1 MFLILLLAL
10 PVTGVLYF
18 FRLKYNSIYK
28 RYQAVYSSY
37 KLPDTPE
44 FQTPIDLNL
53 TSGSVPAWL
62 NGIMYRIGPGKFNIK
77 QTDGSTFSIKHAFD
91 GLPFMHRFE
100 INGSAQTLKYNSRLL
115 AGSVE
120 RNIREKTYKGLVFFG
135 HVPIVSFYRWLQEAY
150 YRITIMVL
158 RIDSNKG
165 DSEPDSHCVGVT
177 ASTNFPLPSDWQKED
192 RVLVSKTDA
201 NILQKIHADTLVPEK
216 IFTYTSYDE
225 KLQGQFS
232 AAHHQFDP
240 ETKEI
245 FNFTLSF
252 APKPRMVVFCT
263 SEDGKAKV
271 LADVTHRSDNSPF
284 QAPYIHS
291 FWLTKNYIIVPES
304 PLTYQDKG
312 LNLLLNGSVLS
323 SMTWVENAPTYFHV
337 ICRKGGGLL
346 ASIPTTGFF
355 TFHVANGFD
364 TIDTNGDEILSLDCA
379 AFSNGNIMQQLHKF
393 GGLHS
398 KKAYKTPTPTP
409 DTING
414 MSFPPHRQTCFGNM
428 QRFTVNLTQQKVIDT
443 EIICPNMDFP
453 RYNQRYCFTDHQF
466 LYGCEL
472 KGFTEKTDE
481 TNYLVK
487 VDLYTKKATRYGQ
500 EGYYCSEP
508 IFVQSPNATTE
519 DDGVLLSL
527 VNNTECCFLVVVD
540 ATNMTEL
547 ARFTIG
553 QFSAVTFH
561 GSYVDHEFKN
571 INLN

>member
-1 MFLILLLAL
+1 MPL
-10 PVTGVLYF
+10 PVAGALYF
-18 FRLKYNSIYK
+18 LRLKYDNIYK
-28 RYQAVYSSY
+28 RYQAVYSPY
-37 KLPDTPE
+37 KLADTPE
-44 FQTPIDLNL
+44 FQTPINLKL

-62 NGIMYRIGPGKFNIK
+62 NGIMYRVGPGKFNIK

-115 AGSVE
+115 AGTVE

-135 HVPIVSFYRWLQEAY
+135 HVPTVSFFKWLQEAY
-150 YRITIMVL
+150 YRVTTMVL
-158 RIDSNKG
+158 KIDSNKG
-165 DSEPDSHCVGVT
+165 DSEPDSRCVGVT
-177 ASTNFPLPSDWQKED
+177 ASTNFPLPSDWAKED

-216 IFTYTSYDE
+216 LFTYTSYDK

-252 APKPRMVVFCT
+252 APIPRMIVFST

-271 LADVTHRSDNSPF
+271 LADITHRSDKSQF

-291 FWLTKNYIIVPES
+291 LWLTKNYIVVPES
-304 PLTYQDKG
+304 PLVYQDKG

-323 SMTWVENAPTYFHV
+323 SMTWVTNAPTYFHV
-337 ICRKGGGLL
+337 ISRKGEGLI

-364 TIDTNGDEILSLDCA
+364 TIDKNGDEILSLDCA
-379 AFSNGNIMQQLHKF
+379 AFSNGNIMHQLNKF

-398 KKAYKTPTPTP
+398 KQAYDAPTP

-414 MSFPPHRQTCFGNM
+414 MSFSPHRQTCFGDM
-428 QRFTVNLTQQKVIDT
+428 KRFTVNLTQQKVINT
-443 EIICPNMDFP
+443 EIICCNMEFP
-453 RYNQRYCFTDHQF
+453 RYNQLYCFTDHQF

-472 KGFTEKTDE
+472 KRFTEETDE
-481 TNYLVK
+481 SNYLVK
-487 VDLYTKKATRYGQ
+487 VNLSTKSGIRYGQ
-500 EGYYCSEP
+500 EGYSCSEP
-508 IFVQSPNATTE
+508 IFVPSPNATTE

-527 VNNTECCFLVVVD
+527 VNNAECCFLVVID
-540 ATNMTEL
+540 ATNMKEL

-561 GSYVDHEFKN
+561 GSFVDHEFKN